1 MPAATTQPT
10 LFRSSSFSSPL
21 PILPSAPSS
30 PMMHHSVPPGDRQ
43 SSSSQRTPTR
53 PALPHSVTSP
63 TLSPHSTAQS
73 PNYHPYRIRTS
84 SSGVLT
90 RSNSSP
96 AQPLSSLAGHRPSR
110 SMSNLREIADT
121 AAPVLQDT
129 ANKDLI
135 KRRSIDGTPTTRT
148 RVGGPVH
155 SRRSSQMDGGRTS
168 SFSSNDGGSETSSM
182 GGLRRSGSMISLKH
196 GMEEGNK
203 SITDLPSNPKVW
215 SACELVRYIDHA
227 LATPMTIN
235 STAVDSPT
243 RTPQLS
249 KKPLSPDVVSKIKQW
264 IIEHDIQG
272 RSFLRGGEG
281 NWANT
286 STQPP
291 FLPILLSLSRN
302 LRRASLKGPVL
313 LETSGHYYT
322 QSTGSAYED
331 VEDSITSHEHGQ
343 TVTSPKQRSLHSRDS
358 SVLQEEDEDEGVDN
372 QQGPADLQT
381 FAGAAH
387 VLAGLPVAPRN
398 DVVERAPSVDDSAL
412 ATDDEE
418 SIHGEMSGARSR
430 LSSVSSVRSIDSTG
444 SPTAKSGRSIPGSL
458 DQSRSKWGPYVSRRN
473 NRTLSNASSV
483 SQGGLANTE
492 TGTDRKSVV

>member
-43 SSSSQRTPTR
+43 SSSSPRTPTR

-110 SMSNLREIADT
+110 SMSNLREVADT

-196 GMEEGNK
+196 GMEGGSK
-203 SITDLPSNPKVW
+203 SITDLPVSWIQVRLVNSLINCTTSRTQRSGQVSSN
-215 SACELVRYIDHA
+215 LLIDSRPRFLTRVNISQPA
-227 LATPMTIN
+227 N
-235 STAVDSPT
+235 SFV
-243 RTPQLS
+243 
-249 KKPLSPDVVSKIKQW
+249 
-264 IIEHDIQG
+264 
-272 RSFLRGGEG
+272 
-281 NWANT
+281 T
-286 STQPP
+286 STMP
-291 FLPILLSLSRN
+291 LLHR
-302 LRRASLKGPVL
+302 
-313 LETSGHYYT
+313 
-322 QSTGSAYED
+322 
-331 VEDSITSHEHGQ
+331 
-343 TVTSPKQRSLHSRDS
+343 
-358 SVLQEEDEDEGVDN
+358 
-372 QQGPADLQT
+372 
-381 FAGAAH
+381 
-387 VLAGLPVAPRN
+387 
-398 DVVERAPSVDDSAL
+398 
-412 ATDDEE
+412 
-418 SIHGEMSGARSR
+418 
-430 LSSVSSVRSIDSTG
+430 
-444 SPTAKSGRSIPGSL
+444 
-458 DQSRSKWGPYVSRRN
+458 
-473 NRTLSNASSV
+473 
-483 SQGGLANTE
+483 
-492 TGTDRKSVV
+492 